1 MCPQNGDQVAGL
13 DVSEDCLSL
22 NVWVPAPPPGPADAE
37 GALPSSARRDALRG
51 ARRTPAGPRAPGA
64 PIPAGSLPV
73 LVFVH
78 GGGFVHGGSA
88 QRLYPDGPR
97 LYDGARMA
105 ATQHIV
111 VVTINYRIGVL
122 GFLAGAPGV
131 TPNLGLLDQQLALRW
146 VQRNI
151 GAFGGDPARVTLAGE
166 SAGAM
171 SAGLQLLSVPSSAGL
186 FRSVILESD
195 PFGLPYRTAEQARL
209 GADLFLLHVGCKFAS
224 DTLACLQHLPL
235 KTILQAQDHSGQTS
249 AVLQQG
255 LPAFLPWAPVVDGRL
270 VVRQPYQAALEGGVT
285 KPLLLGTNGSEG
297 TVFFANDAPIGILGF
312 DALAKLIVGGSRT
325 AALARHYPPS
335 LFGDNTQQVIRAAG
349 DGLFVCPTRA
359 VARAARAPT
368 YLYHFD
374 HRSSF
379 NLWADIGQCAK
390 DACHGAELP
399 FVFGSAG
406 GKMAFTPAERRLS
419 DAMMA
424 AWGAFVRGD
433 GPGPESGSTGW
444 PPFGTSGEVWTLAN
458 APSLAPPGPAACG
471 FWDAASA
478 EPPAASAQP
487 RLRRIAASRC
497 RTAPRWY
504 AEWARTARAAPTAWS
519 SQVSRSSNVRITRA
533 EVSSKV
539 ALSSSQTA
547 GVTSRTPQVAS
558 QSTRLRT
565 PVGVAKE
572 GVQVEARVLHVSGD
586 GGPSGLR
593 GT

>member
-1 MCPQNGDQVAGL
+1 VCPQTGDQVDGL

-22 NVWVPAPPPGPADAE
+22 NVWVPVEAAAAPSD
-37 GALPSSARRDALRG
+37 
-51 ARRTPAGPRAPGA
+51 PRARFRSALDAMRSESAAGGGNA
-64 PIPAGSLPV
+64 SRSAGSGGTLPV

-111 VVTINYRIGVL
+111 VVTLNYRIGVL

-131 TPNLGLLDQQLALRW
+131 TPNLGLLDQQLALHW

-171 SAGLQLLSVPSSAGL
+171 SAGLQLLSMPSSAGL

-255 LPAFLPWAPVVDGRL
+255 LAAFLPWAPVVDGRL
-270 VVRQPYQAALEGGVT
+270 VVRQPLQAALEGGVM

-297 TVFFANDAPIGILGF
+297 TVFFANDAPIGILGY
-312 DALAKLIVGGSRT
+312 DALAKLIVGQQRT
-325 AALARHYPPS
+325 AELALHYPPS
-335 LFGDNTQQVIRAAG
+335 LFGDNTRQVIDAAG

-359 VARAARAPT
+359 VARAARAPA

-399 FVFGSAG
+399 FVFGTAG

-424 AWGAFVRGD
+424 AWGAFVRGTA
-433 GPGPESGSTGW
+433 PSAASGSAAW
-444 PPFGTSGEVWTLAN
+444 PPFGSNGEVWTLAG
-458 APSLAPPGPAACG
+458 APSLAPPGSAACG
-471 FWDAASA
+471 FWD
-478 EPPAASAQP
+478 Q
-487 RLRRIAASRC
+487 SR
-497 RTAPRWY
+497 
-504 AEWARTARAAPTAWS
+504 
-519 SQVSRSSNVRITRA
+519 
-533 EVSSKV
+533 
-539 ALSSSQTA
+539 
-547 GVTSRTPQVAS
+547 
-558 QSTRLRT
+558 
-565 PVGVAKE
+565 
-572 GVQVEARVLHVSGD
+572 
-586 GGPSGLR
+586 
-593 GT
+593 

>member
-1 MCPQNGDQVAGL
+1 MRSESAAG
-13 DVSEDCLSL
+13 
-22 NVWVPAPPPGPADAE
+22 VPAGHVA
-37 GALPSSARRDALRG
+37 AR
-51 ARRTPAGPRAPGA
+51 PV
-64 PIPAGSLPV
+64 PAGSAGTLPV

-131 TPNLGLLDQQLALRW
+131 TPNLGLLDQQLALHW

-171 SAGLQLLSVPSSAGL
+171 SAGLQLLSMPSSAGL

-195 PFGLPYRTAEQARL
+195 PFGLPYRTSEQARL
-209 GADLFLLHVGCKFAS
+209 GADLFLLRVGCKLAS

-255 LPAFLPWAPVVDGRL
+255 LAAFLPWAPVVDGRL
-270 VVRQPYQAALEGGVT
+270 VVRQPYQAALGGGVT
-285 KPLLLGTNGSEG
+285 KPLLLGTNGG
-297 TVFFANDAPIGILGF
+297 Y
-312 DALAKLIVGGSRT
+312 DALAKLIVGGPRT
-325 AALARHYPPS
+325 GALALHYPPA
-335 LFGDNTQQVIRAAG
+335 LFGDNTRQVIDAAG

-359 VARAARAPT
+359 VARAARAPA

-379 NLWADIGQCAK
+379 NLWSDIGQCAK

-399 FVFGSAG
+399 FVFGTAG

-424 AWGAFVRGD
+424 AWGAFVRGSAPAPLT
-433 GPGPESGSTGW
+433 GSASGTAAW
-444 PPFGTSGEVWTLAN
+444 PPFGNGGEVWTLAS

-471 FWDAASA
+471 FWD
-478 EPPAASAQP
+478 QG
-487 RLRRIAASRC
+487 R
-497 RTAPRWY
+497 
-504 AEWARTARAAPTAWS
+504 
-519 SQVSRSSNVRITRA
+519 
-533 EVSSKV
+533 
-539 ALSSSQTA
+539 
-547 GVTSRTPQVAS
+547 
-558 QSTRLRT
+558 
-565 PVGVAKE
+565 
-572 GVQVEARVLHVSGD
+572 
-586 GGPSGLR
+586 
-593 GT
+593 